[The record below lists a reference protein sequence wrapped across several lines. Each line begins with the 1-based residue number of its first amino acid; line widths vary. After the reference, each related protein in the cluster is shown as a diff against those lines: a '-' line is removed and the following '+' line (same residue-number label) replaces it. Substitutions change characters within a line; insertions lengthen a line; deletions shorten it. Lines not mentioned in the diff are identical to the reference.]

1 MLRLAFWPA
10 LGALVLVAIPA
21 QALDIGQNNVA
32 DHKVVAG
39 APGRIEGSEEPVAIG
54 ASITGIVE
62 DVAVHQGDLVSKG
75 DLLVRM
81 YCKDIKAQLAART
94 AEYTAAKALYRK
106 LVNGPRPE
114 EIRIAEA
121 DLELAK
127 ARLAEARVRRT
138 RSTTLL
144 NRDAG
149 NRATAD
155 VDERD
160 VGVAEAQLESAR
172 LRLQLLKEGT
182 REEDLAVAEAKMIA
196 ADRTVNATM
205 AELAKYE
212 VRSPINGIVL
222 RKEVS
227 EGELVSVFYPKPLFM
242 LSEIGKYRVRAEVDE
257 HDIAKIKLGQS
268 AVIVVN
274 ALGQKQLPG
283 HVAKIAVVM
292 GRRKILTSD
301 PADKSDRD
309 VMEIIVDLD
318 EKPENLPIGLRVS
331 VIFLE

>member
-1 MLRLAFWPA
+1 MLHLAFWSA
-10 LGALVLVAIPA
+10 LEALILVAIPA
-21 QALDIGQNNVA
+21 QALDIGPNNA
-32 DHKVVAG
+32 TDQKAVAG

-62 DVAVHQGDLVSKG
+62 KVAVHQGDLVSKG

-81 YCKDIKAQLAART
+81 DCKDIKAQVAMRI
-94 AEYTAAKALYRK
+94 AEYTAAKAIYRK

-114 EIRIAEA
+114 EIKIAEA

-127 ARLAEARVRRT
+127 ARVAEARARKA
-138 RSTTLL
+138 RSSTLL
-144 NRDAG
+144 NSAAG

-160 VGVAEAQLESAR
+160 VGIAEAQLESAR
-172 LRLQLLKEGT
+172 LRLQLLKAGT
-182 REEDLAVAEAKMIA
+182 REEDLAEAEAKMISA
-196 ADRTVNATM
+196 GHTVDATM

-227 EGELVSVFYPKPLFM
+227 EGELVSVFYPKPLLM

-274 ALGQKQLPG
+274 ALGQKQLRG
-283 HVAKIAVVM
+283 HVAKIALVM

-309 VMEIIVDLD
+309 VMEVIVDLD

>member
-1 MLRLAFWPA
+1 MLRLGFWSA
-10 LGALVLVAIPA
+10 LGMLILVGIPA
-21 QALDIGQNNVA
+21 HALDVGQNA
-32 DHKVVAG
+32 AIDRKLVAG
-39 APGRIEGSEEPVAIG
+39 APGRIEGSEEPISIG

-62 DVAVHQGDLVSKG
+62 EVAVHQGDLVSKG
-75 DLLVRM
+75 DLLVRID
-81 YCKDIKAQLAART
+81 CSDIKAQLAART

-114 EIRIAEA
+114 EIKIAEA

-127 ARLAEARVRRT
+127 ARLAEARARKT
-138 RSTTLL
+138 RSFTLL
-144 NRDAG
+144 NSNAG

-155 VDERD
+155 VDDRD
-160 VGVAEAQLESAR
+160 VGMAEAQLESAR
-172 LRLQLLKEGT
+172 LRLQLLKVGT
-182 REEDLAVAEAKMIA
+182 REEDLAEAEAKMSA
-196 ADRTVNATM
+196 AGHTVDATM

-227 EGELVSVFYPKPLFM
+227 EGELVSVFYPKPLLT
-242 LSEIGKYRVRAEVDE
+242 LSEIGKYRVKAEVDE
-257 HDIAKIKLGQS
+257 HDIAKLKLGQR
-268 AVIVVN
+268 AVIAVN
-274 ALGQKQLPG
+274 ALGQKRLRG
-283 HVAKIAVVM
+283 HVAKIALVM
-292 GRRKILTSD
+292 GRRKILTAD

-309 VMEIIVDLD
+309 VMEVTVDLD